1 MVSIQEM
8 LADSITKIIVM
19 RILVAILVFSSFKYL
34 IKLDGFYYSY
44 LLVHLFIH
52 YIYRYIY
59 DYFCFE
65 ILNTST

>member
-1 MVSIQEM
+1 MVSIQEK
-8 LADSITKIIVM
+8 LADSITTIIVM
-19 RILVAILVFSSFKYL
+19 RFLVAILVFSFFKYL

-52 YIYRYIY
+52 YIYWYIY